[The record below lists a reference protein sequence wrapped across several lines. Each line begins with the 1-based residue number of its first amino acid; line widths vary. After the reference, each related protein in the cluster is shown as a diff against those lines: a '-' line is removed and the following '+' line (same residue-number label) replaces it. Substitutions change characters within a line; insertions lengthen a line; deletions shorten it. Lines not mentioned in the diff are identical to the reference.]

1 MNGYQAKVIGL
12 TGQTGAGK
20 STLSEMFTQHGIPV
34 VNADRVA
41 RETMEQSK
49 DCLMDLVLEFST
61 EVIHPDAT
69 LNREKLAAI
78 CFSDKKKLRRLN
90 EITFPYIIEA
100 IRGKLREVSA
110 DAEMVVL
117 DAPTLYEAGMDK
129 DCDQVVAVIADRQ
142 TRLERII
149 QRDNM
154 TQEAAQRRVDAQN
167 PNEFYTS
174 KANHVVTNDGDLD
187 SLRLSFIGLMDQ
199 IRSFGEPEEE
209 QSQLEEALPEESP
222 QPEEDSIEEG
232 DEEGSLQELE
242 SPETL

>member
-78 CFSDKKKLRRLN
+78 CFSDKKKLRR
-90 EITFPYIIEA
+90 
-100 IRGKLREVSA
+100 
-110 DAEMVVL
+110 
-117 DAPTLYEAGMDK
+117 
-129 DCDQVVAVIADRQ
+129 
-142 TRLERII
+142 
-149 QRDNM
+149 
-154 TQEAAQRRVDAQN
+154 
-167 PNEFYTS
+167 
-174 KANHVVTNDGDLD
+174 
-187 SLRLSFIGLMDQ
+187 
-199 IRSFGEPEEE
+199 
-209 QSQLEEALPEESP
+209 
-222 QPEEDSIEEG
+222 
-232 DEEGSLQELE
+232 
-242 SPETL
+242 